1 MKKIFALVLAL
12 CLLLGAVSALA
23 DDCKLGLGL
32 TTSISTSADA
42 TAEKDGTAVVYSFI
56 AAVTV
61 DAEGKIIAADLDVLQ
76 AKVAFNAEGKLTS
89 DLTAPAL
96 TKTELGDAYNMKR
109 VSPIGKEYFEQ
120 LAGLEAWLVG
130 KTAADFRAAVEGKDE
145 TLLAVCTVT
154 ITDMVTAVEKAVAAA
169 LAE

>member
-12 CLLLGAVSALA
+12 ALLLCSVSALA
-23 DDCKLGLGL
+23 DDCKIGLGM
-32 TTSISTSADA
+32 TTSIATSKDA

-61 DAEGKIIAADLDVLQ
+61 DANGVITAADLDVLQ

-89 DLTAPAL
+89 DLSAPAL
-96 TKTELGDAYNMKR
+96 TKTELGEAYGMKKA
-109 VSPIGKEYFEQ
+109 SPIGKEYDEQ
-120 LAGLEAWLVG
+120 LAGLEQWLIG
-130 KTAADFRAAVEGKDE
+130 KTAAEFKAAYEGKDE
-145 TLLAVCTVT
+145 TLLAVATVT
-154 ITDMVTAVEKAVAAA
+154 LTDMVSAVEKAVAAA